1 MAGRIGTALALALLV
16 AGCDDGPGG
25 PDGDVSSDAGT
36 STALSCTPDPA
47 LLEEPRDCVRDDDCA
62 CGAYCEFQQCNYDCL
77 GDAECATGEMC
88 GATGRCQP
96 PEAGGLKHRI
106 SNASGIE
113 ADVDRVELLAAESTA
128 MISIRRRFGEADD
141 LRVTAT
147 RGIEIACEVGV
158 FGRECVLPAVGDA
171 GVALQVRPTGDA
183 IEPMGQIR
191 VIPRLGVPLS
201 IGAELSN
208 EVFAGVEWGAIEGGG
223 TYAGT
228 ATLIA
233 AGHEG
238 SGERPVA
245 LSPVP
250 VTLTLHPGAV
260 GFDQVLVIDDPTGA
274 FTDDG
279 RAVGRLSA
287 PRDGFPGAM
296 EIPAYLFA
304 GAERPAAHEMQLVA
318 QPSVEVHWLT
328 PEAGRFDVRLS
339 LAGVST
345 RDPVLRFRFEIERVA
360 GPPGG
365 AAPPVPPGVAPTQG
379 VFNAHLVG
387 PVEARFD
394 RGSLVGADEV
404 AAAVNAAC
412 RTESSPAATLED
424 GATVSPTVPDLA
436 CTPGGRDGFTHAY
449 VVRADRALDGESSL
463 RSVLDQCAEDLV
475 PLSRGGAPIGSGAC
489 VDLPRAL
496 TVMGLL
502 ADAERA
508 GGTWEGE
515 ALFRRA
521 AQRWLELH
529 TFLATDAVHAEAL
542 SNAILGSDERSMAAD
557 HFGVWR
563 GRLSPML
570 TQLLTPRL
578 GDALTALGPL
588 GVTSASYASVGG
600 SAPTEAGDRSIAI
613 TLLRSLAAE
622 ASLQS
627 ESLREQQRLAIAAGR
642 TPTVSEAERRS
653 TRRLLALA
661 AIASGW
667 AAEAQRADPTWTSDP
682 GVTGAFSRFQRSY
695 EQLLGRIA
703 DVERGRDEF
712 GLQEGEVPIYLHTA
726 ASDASDR
733 AFAMTDYLAG
743 SPSDGWLATEI
754 GRAEDALSRAR
765 DAWLAN
771 QDASFRNRVTDVE
784 RARRVQ
790 DLVLRFDA
798 PLQARCPHDL
808 PDPTGFPTHD
818 AYADAVVASWQAI
831 DPRDCMIRRD
841 VAECASLPAPTTP
854 YHAAPTAD
862 EIEEHLCVLAQVM
875 WALPCADRPGED
887 ACFDGGPPSAPGL
900 GYHESDG
907 VLDPPDA
914 AAINDVL
921 RRAVLPRGGA
931 VDAHARTTEW
941 NLGVTALAESRF
953 AIEVGGA
960 RLEHGAFELLSG
972 RVERVAHGAAP
983 MTRDDPDS
991 DIDARRL
998 ARARQNCGF
1007 ITAREPGRS
1016 LEGDPVADDPA
1027 CYQGELGDAL
1037 LGLRAAQSRLEA
1049 ARARFEEHLDAY
1061 SIATRRCA
1069 LVDEE
1074 RMRVRE
1080 AVERFEDATESLR
1093 MWSQI
1098 LGAASQGLNTAAQQ
1112 ARGRSQRHLMEAAA
1126 ADSDAEE
1133 EATSWRHGANF
1144 LAVAG
1149 AGMQIGKFFVDAE
1162 IAEHRMLMEQ
1172 RVEGIREEIE
1182 NRDCLLGA
1190 DRERVGLDSAA
1201 AEARAALQEASRET
1215 LRLANAQTETERLV
1229 REGRRAIQV
1238 ERGFDVEPLRGAPW
1252 LSSEITAYRNTMRF
1266 ARRLAYLA
1274 VLAAEYE
1281 QQLTLG
1287 ALRGQVLTADS
1298 PDDLEEVRAQLAANL
1313 ATRRIHGSAP
1323 ATTVSVISLRDQI
1336 LAVES
1341 RTELPASEPRL
1352 DPMTR
1357 FRSLLIDPRFA
1368 RYEDDEYVGQLIPF
1382 ELSSP
1387 EQALEWLG
1395 ASGFSESNCAE
1406 RLWSVAAAV
1415 VGDDGFNPGGTQTE
1429 LHILKRN
1436 RFSSGWCSA
1445 GADGEQQVARFD
1457 PSRNL
1462 FLDSEVPRSIGVPT
1476 DVANPYTRLVLNN
1489 TATNATRADLER
1501 SSYDQGVQAGLAGR
1515 GLFGEYAL
1523 FIPAET
1529 LRYEV
1534 CDVGGACATSGEG
1547 GLDLAGVRDVL
1558 LRFEY
1563 TAAAR

>member
-1 MAGRIGTALALALLV
+1 MARRLPCALALALLAV
-16 AGCDDGPGG
+16 GCDGGAGTPDADLPG
-25 PDGDVSSDAGT
+25 DAGVV
-36 STALSCTPDPA
+36 TALSCTPDPA
-47 LLEEPRDCVRDDDCA
+47 RLDEARDCIRDDDCA
-62 CGAYCEFQQCNYDCL
+62 CGAYCEFQRCAHDCL
-77 GDAECATGEMC
+77 ADDDCADGEVC
-88 GATGRCQP
+88 GATGRCQAP
-96 PEAGGLKHRI
+96 GADALKHRV
-106 SNASGIE
+106 SNASGLE
-113 ADVDRVELLAAESTA
+113 ADVERVELLAPDATAE
-128 MISIRRRFGEADD
+128 ISIRRRFGEADD

-147 RGIEIACEVGV
+147 RGVEIACAPDA
-158 FGRECVLPAVGDA
+158 FGRECVLPAVGDEA
-171 GVALQVRPTGDA
+171 VALRVRPTGDA
-183 IEPMGQIR
+183 VEPMAQIR
-191 VIPRLGVPLS
+191 VIPRLGIPLS
-201 IGAELSN
+201 IAAELSS

-238 SGERPVA
+238 SGERDFA

-274 FTDDG
+274 FSDDG
-279 RAVGRLSA
+279 RVVGRLSA

-345 RDPVLRFRFEIERVA
+345 RDPVLRFRFDLERVA

-365 AAPPVPPGVAPTQG
+365 AAPAVPPGVAPSQG
-379 VFNAHLVG
+379 AFNAHLVG

-394 RGSLVGADEV
+394 HGSLIGADAVE
-404 AAAVNAAC
+404 AAVNAAC
-412 RTESSPAATLED
+412 RTEGSPGATLED
-424 GATVSPTVPDLA
+424 GATVSPTLPDLA
-436 CTPGGRDGFTHAY
+436 CTPGGRDGFTHPY

-463 RSVLDQCAEDLV
+463 RSVLEQCAEDLV
-475 PLSRGGAPIGSGAC
+475 PLSRDGAPIGSGAC

-502 ADAERA
+502 ADAERD
-508 GGTWEGE
+508 GGAWEGE

-521 AQRWLELH
+521 LQRWLELH

-542 SNAILGSDERSMAAD
+542 SNAILGRDERSMAAD
-557 HFGVWR
+557 HFGAWR
-563 GRLSPML
+563 ARLSPML
-570 TQLLTPRL
+570 VQLLTPRL

-588 GVTSASYASVGG
+588 GVTSASYAAVGG

-627 ESLREQQRLAIAAGR
+627 ESLREQQRLAIAAR
-642 TPTVSEAERRS
+642 RAPTVSEAERRS

-695 EQLLGRIA
+695 EQLLGQIA

-712 GLQEGEVPIYLHTA
+712 GLQDGEVPIYLHTGA
-726 ASDASDR
+726 TDASDR

-754 GRAEDALSRAR
+754 GRAEAALTRAR

-771 QDASFRNRVTDVE
+771 QDASFRNQVSDVE

-808 PDPTGFPTHD
+808 PDPAGFASHD
-818 AYADAVVASWQAI
+818 AYADAVVAAWDAI

-841 VAECASLPAPTTP
+841 VAECASLPAPSTP

-862 EIEEHLCVLAQVM
+862 EIEEHLCVVAQVM
-875 WALPCADRPGED
+875 WALPCAARRGED
-887 ACFDGGPPSAPGL
+887 ACFDRGPPAPPGF

-907 VLDPPDA
+907 VLDASA
-914 AAINDVL
+914 AAALNDAL
-921 RRAVLPRGGA
+921 RRAVLPPGGA
-931 VDAHARTTEW
+931 ADAHVGTREW
-941 NLGVTALAESRF
+941 HLSVTALEGSRF
-953 AIEVGGA
+953 AIDVGGA
-960 RLEHGAFELLSG
+960 RFEHSAFELLSG
-972 RVERVAHGAAP
+972 RVERVAQGAVT
-983 MTRDDPDS
+983 MTRQEPDTE
-991 DIDARRL
+991 IDARRL
-998 ARARQNCGF
+998 ARARQNCEFLTEGD
-1007 ITAREPGRS
+1007 PDRS
-1016 LEGDPVADDPA
+1016 LDGHPVADDPA

-1037 LGLRAAQSRLEA
+1037 LGLRAARSRLEA
-1049 ARARFEEHLDAY
+1049 ARARFDEHLDAY

-1074 RMRVRE
+1074 RMRVQE
-1080 AVERFEDATESLR
+1080 AVHRFEDATESLR

-1098 LGAASQGLNTAAQQ
+1098 LGAAAEGFSSAAQQ

-1126 ADSDAEE
+1126 DDVDAEE
-1133 EATSWRHGANF
+1133 QATKWRHRANA

-1149 AGMQIGKFFVDAE
+1149 AGVKIAAFFVDAE
-1162 IAEHRMLMEQ
+1162 IAEHRGHMEQ
-1172 RVEGIREEIE
+1172 EVEGIRREIQ

-1201 AEARAALQEASRET
+1201 AEARAALQEAARET
-1215 LRLANAQTETERLV
+1215 LRLANAQTEIERLV

-1238 ERGFDVEPLRGAPW
+1238 ERAFDVEPLRGAPW
-1252 LSSEITAYRNTMRF
+1252 LSSEITSYRNTMRF

-1287 ALRGQVLTADS
+1287 ALRGEVLTADS

-1323 ATTVSVISLRDQI
+1323 ATTVSVVSFRDQI

-1341 RTELPASEPRL
+1341 RTELPPSEPRL
-1352 DPMTR
+1352 DPLTR
-1357 FRSLLIDPRFA
+1357 FRALLTDPRFA
-1368 RYEDDEYVGQLIPF
+1368 HYEGDAYVGQLIPF

-1387 EQALEWLG
+1387 ERTLEWLG
-1395 ASGFSESNCAE
+1395 SSGFSESNCAE

-1415 VGDDGFNPGGTQTE
+1415 VGDEGFNPGGTQTE
-1429 LHILKRN
+1429 VHLLKRN
-1436 RFSSGWCSA
+1436 RFSSGWCAA
-1445 GADGEQQVARFD
+1445 GADGEQVARFD

-1462 FLDSEVPRSIGVPT
+1462 FLDAEVPRSIDVPT
-1476 DVANPYTRLVLNN
+1476 DLADPYTRLVLNN
-1489 TATNATRADLER
+1489 TATNASRADLER

-1523 FIPAET
+1523 FIPADT
-1529 LRYEV
+1529 LRYDV
-1534 CDVGGACATSGEG
+1534 CDVSGACASTGDG
-1547 GLDLAGVRDVL
+1547 GLELTGVRDIL